1 MRTDQPLQ
9 HAVSV
14 LLLGVLL
21 VACTALHAQNLQSR
35 TCEAWNTARKANLS
49 TAVQREWLFGY
60 VNGWRDAQLAFAGK
74 DVFETMPAL
83 EVLIE
88 KTNAFC
94 EQQPDAKVNQVL
106 AGLLPP
112 ASQ

>member
-1 MRTDQPLQ
+1 MRTHPPLN
-9 HAVSV
+9 HAFRA
-14 LLLGVLL
+14 LWLG
-21 VACTALHAQNLQSR
+21 AIFMASAPLHAQNLQSR

-94 EQQPDAKVNQVL
+94 EQQAEAKVNQVL
-106 AGLLPP
+106 ARLLP
-112 ASQ
+112 ATQ

>member
-1 MRTDQPLQ
+1 MRTHPPLN
-9 HAVSV
+9 HAFRALWLGA
-14 LLLGVLL
+14 LLSASTPLPV
-21 VACTALHAQNLQSR
+21 QNLQSL
-35 TCEAWNTARKANLS
+35 TCDARNPARKANLS

-94 EQQPDAKVNQVL
+94 EQQPEAKVNQVL
-106 AGLLPP
+106 ARLLP